1 MTKEQQQSV
10 GFGLVKI
17 NLEQFA
23 IIEDLYQKD
32 NTVEFT
38 AALSFAVNNYNKRI
52 KVLVR
57 FGFEQEQKP
66 FIIIEGSCEF
76 SVVPSAWDSFA
87 NAEKNSVTFPKGFM
101 AHIAALTVGSVR
113 GMLHVK
119 TENTQ
124 FNKYFIPTINVAEMV
139 SEDVIFDV

>member
-10 GFGLVKI
+10 GFALVKI

-32 NTVEFT
+32 KAVEFT
-38 AALSFAVNNYNKRI
+38 TALNFAVSNDNKRI
-52 KVLVR
+52 KVFVR
-57 FGFEQEQKP
+57 FGFEQEKKP

-76 SVVPSAWDSFA
+76 SVVPSSWDSFA
-87 NAEKNSVTFPKGFM
+87 NAENNSIVFPKGFI

-119 TENTQ
+119 TENTK

-139 SEDVIFDV
+139 SEDVKFDI

>member
-1 MTKEQQQSV
+1 MTKTQQQSV

-23 IIEDLYQKD
+23 IIEDLYEKD
-32 NTVEFT
+32 NKVEFT
-38 AALSFAVNNYNKRI
+38 AVLSFAINNDNKRI
-52 KVLVR
+52 KVFIR
-57 FGFEQEQKP
+57 FGFEQEDKP

-76 SVVPSAWDSFA
+76 IVVPSSWDSFS
-87 NAEKNSVTFPKGFM
+87 NAENNSITFPKGFM

-113 GMLHVK
+113 GMLHIK

-139 SEDVIFDV
+139 PEDVTFDA